1 MPADYLILIPTYNER
16 ENVEKIFSK
25 VNALNLNLDVLFVD
39 DNSTDGTKEVLNQL
53 STSHKNLYVINRPG
67 KMGIGSAHQDGI
79 KWAYDKG
86 YETLISMDCDLTH
99 SPSDIPLFIENSKNH
114 EIVVGSR
121 YMQKDSIDTWNMYR
135 KFLTRL
141 GHFLTTTLLGMEYD
155 ASGAFR
161 LYRLSKIDQRVF
173 GLIESKT
180 YSFFFESLLVL
191 HLNQYQI
198 TEIPIKLPART
209 YGSSKM
215 TLNDMI
221 LSLRML
227 AKMFWKKTL
236 HKRKMLI
243 KK

>member
-1 MPADYLILIPTYNER
+1 MPADYLILIPTYNEK
-16 ENVEKIFSK
+16 ENVEKIFNK
-25 VNALNLNLDVLFVD
+25 VNALGLSLDILFVD
-39 DNSTDGTKEVLNQL
+39 DNSIDGTKEILNEL
-53 STSHKNLYVINRPG
+53 ANANNNLFVINRPG

-79 KWAYDKG
+79 KWAYEKG
-86 YETLISMDCDLTH
+86 YKTLISMDCDLTH
-99 SPSDIPLFIENSKNH
+99 SPSDISLFIENAADYD
-114 EIVVGSR
+114 IVVGSR

-141 GHFLTTTLLGMEYD
+141 GHFLTTTLLGMKYD

-161 LYRLSKIDQRVF
+161 LYKIADINRNVF

-191 HLNQYQI
+191 HLNKFKI

-221 LSLRML
+221 LSLKML
-227 AKMFWKKTL
+227 AKMFWKKTF
-236 HKRKMLI
+236 HKKKMII
-243 KK
+243 K